1 MCPYNGRVSP
11 VHDHF
16 AAHPD
21 HRPAPVKR
29 FVDLSSDP
37 LGAARSRAYRGS
49 YEGLR

>member
-1 MCPYNGRVSP
+1 MCLCNGRVSP

-21 HRPAPVKR
+21 HRPVPIKS

-37 LGAARSRAYRGS
+37 LGAVRSGAYQGS
-49 YEGLR
+49 YERLC